1 MWIFPGK
8 SSPGAAHV
16 EFGLGLKLF
25 SLLSDF
31 YQPHPIFF
39 ESILIIII
47 KFLSTSHNFYWNY
60 SGYYKIFINPTKFLL
75 KFFSLLS
82 NFYQPHPIFI
92 EIILIIIQFLWIS
105 SLWNSPLRA
114 QFWEIFVRFERDK
127 EAALGGTENK
137 EFLQQ
142 EENSRVIPQYSRI
155 IHGMSRAGTCTSSTG
170 SIHPKI
176 PGNHPKFP
184 RNSLKKSPKIPR
196 KFSKITKNSQKFL
209 KIPKNS
215 QKFPQNSQELPETS
229 KNS

>member
-1 MWIFPGK
+1 MDFSREIQPR
-8 SSPGAAHV
+8 SSTRGIWV
-16 EFGLGLKLF
+16 G
-25 SLLSDF
+25 
-31 YQPHPIFF
+31 
-39 ESILIIII
+39 
-47 KFLSTSHNFYWNY
+47 
-60 SGYYKIFINPTKFLL
+60 
-75 KFFSLLS
+75 
-82 NFYQPHPIFI
+82 I
-92 EIILIIIQFLWIS
+92 EIILIIIRFLSTPPNFFWNYSHYYHQIFYQPHTIFTEIILVIIKFSSTPPNFYWNFSHYYQIFIQFLWIS

-170 SIHPKI
+170 SVHPKI

-184 RNSLKKSPKIPR
+184 RNFLKNSQKIPR

-215 QKFPQNSQELPETS
+215 QKFPQNSQESPETS